1 MTHPEDLQS
10 AVLDLEIDFEAKGG
24 IQRFRTVGDFLTWLQ
39 EEEAFWAW
47 IDRPPASGHQGN
59 IGESISR
66 FQKFCHQS
74 RSQID
79 QASNRWNQVQLR
91 YKDNQRIVNDEAQPE
106 QQRGDAQRRIEQ
118 DVLEQEK
125 TINQLRQQLEAMVRD
140 QILSSRSHLSRLEP
154 SSQFV
159 SQLADQR
166 PEEALYALDQILLEE
181 QNSGERRKAEHAGRM
196 MGALFVKNLNRKVQ
210 PEKKAFETAIATWSK
225 ELANFK
231 KNYEAQDAEFTEIS
245 QRMEDAETAWKERTE
260 AFAAEFADWQK
271 ASADDLQTLKDT
283 YETHMQ
289 LKGPLVYWRG
299 KRREHAKGKKVMGWV
314 AAISGGIGAGV
325 LIAAAQQLLPAS
337 QQADVI
343 PWRSIALF
351 LLISTFVL
359 WLVRLFVK
367 LMLSH
372 IHLYAD
378 AREREVMISTFMAL
392 IRRQESREGIKQS
405 DLALVLA
412 PIFRPSTTGVISDD
426 GGPAMLT
433 DYIGKLSGK

>member
-1 MTHPEDLQS
+1 MNHPEDLQS
-10 AVLDLEIDFEAKGG
+10 AILDLEIDFEAKGG
-24 IQRFRTVGDFLTWLQ
+24 IQRFKTVGDFLTWLQ
-39 EEEAFWAW
+39 EEEEFWAW
-47 IDRPPASGHQGN
+47 INQPPARGHQGN
-59 IGESISR
+59 IGDSLPR
-66 FQKFCHQS
+66 FQNFCRHC
-74 RSQID
+74 RTLID
-79 QASNRWNQVQLR
+79 QASNRWNQVAPRLR
-91 YKDNQRIVNDEAQPE
+91 DNRRNAANEEQPPHQREAARRQIE
-106 QQRGDAQRRIEQ
+106 ADQQ
-118 DVLEQEK
+118 EQEK
-125 TINQLRQQLEAMVRD
+125 TLHDLRQQLDGTVRE
-140 QILSSRSHLSRLEP
+140 QILSTRNHLSRLEP
-154 SSQFV
+154 SAQFIR
-159 SQLADQR
+159 QLADQR
-166 PEEALYALDQILLEE
+166 PDEALYALDQILLEE
-181 QNSGERRKAEHAGRM
+181 QHSGERRKVEHSGRTLA
-196 MGALFVKNLNRKVQ
+196 ALFIKNLNRKVQ
-210 PEKKAFETAIATWSK
+210 PDKKAFENAVVTWSK

-231 KNYEAQDAEFTEIS
+231 SDYEAQGAEFAAIR
-245 QRMEDAETAWKERTE
+245 QRMEAAEAAWKDRTD
-260 AFAAEFADWQK
+260 ALAVEFADWRT
-271 ASADDLQTLKDT
+271 ASADDLQGLKDT

-289 LKGPLVYWRG
+289 LKGPLVYWRE

-314 AAISGGIGAGV
+314 ASISGVIGAGV

-337 QQADVI
+337 QQADVV

-392 IRRQESREGIKQS
+392 VRRQESREGIKQS

>member
-10 AVLDLEIDFEAKGG
+10 AVLDLEIDFGAKGG
-24 IQRFRTVGDFLTWLQ
+24 IQRFRTVADFLTWLQ

-47 IDRPPASGHQGN
+47 IDRPPANGHQGN
-59 IGESISR
+59 IGGSISR
-66 FQKFCHQS
+66 FQQFCPNC

-79 QASNRWNQVQLR
+79 QASNRWDQVTPR
-91 YKDNQRIVNDEAQPE
+91 IKDNRRNAANEEQPKHQREAAERQI
-106 QQRGDAQRRIEQ
+106 AQ
-118 DVLEQEK
+118 DVLEQLQTLK
-125 TINQLRQQLEAMVRD
+125 HLRQQLEAMVRE
-140 QILSSRSHLSRLEP
+140 QILNARSHLSRHEP
-154 SSQFV
+154 SAQFIR
-159 SQLADQR
+159 QLAEHR
-166 PEEALYALDQILLEE
+166 PDEALYALDQILLEE
-181 QNSGERRKAEHAGRM
+181 QNSGERRKVEHAGRTM
-196 MGALFVKNLNRKVQ
+196 AALFIKNLNRKVQ
-210 PEKKAFETAIATWSK
+210 PDRKAFETAIVSWSK
-225 ELANFK
+225 ELTDFK
-231 KNYEAQDAEFTEIS
+231 TNYEAQNAEFDEINQRMKSAEEAWKDQAEVLVAEFTD
-245 QRMEDAETAWKERTE
+245 MRT
-260 AFAAEFADWQK
+260 
-271 ASADDLQTLKDT
+271 ASADDLKSLKDT

-289 LKGPLVYWRG
+289 LKGPLVYWRE

-314 AAISGGIGAGV
+314 ASISGVIGAGV